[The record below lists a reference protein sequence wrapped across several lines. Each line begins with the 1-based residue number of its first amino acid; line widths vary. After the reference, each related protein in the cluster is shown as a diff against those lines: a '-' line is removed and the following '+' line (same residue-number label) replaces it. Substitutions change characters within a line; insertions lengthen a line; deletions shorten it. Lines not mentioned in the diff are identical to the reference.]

1 MTETMSVIDRPVV
14 KRRGRSSAKTRWWLF
29 VPAGVVVL
37 VAVFGPVLTPY
48 DPEAIVGRPSTAPGG
63 EFWFGVDTNGMDI
76 FSRVVAATRTNLL
89 VALAATVIATA
100 LAVVVGLV
108 AGVNEAHRGVR
119 GLIGRGLAR
128 FLDITDAVPSVI
140 IGLVLV
146 ALFGASVPTI
156 IAALVVVAFPRQAKL
171 VRAEVL
177 KVRTDPFVDSARLA
191 GSSEP
196 VVMFGTVLPNSVGPA
211 LENMSAVFGVSII
224 VEAALGFLGVGL
236 PPPTPEWGT
245 MIATGAADALNLRWW
260 GAAFPTAAL
269 IFTVSAIAT
278 ASGEFLR
285 PKR

>member
-1 MTETMSVIDRPVV
+1 MSVIEKPVL
-14 KRRGRSSAKTRWWLF
+14 KRRRSSGARTRWWLF

-37 VAVFGPVLTPY
+37 VAVVGPMVTPY
-48 DPEAIVGRPSTAPGG
+48 DPEAIVGRPSSAPGG
-63 EFWFGVDTNGMDI
+63 EFWFGLDTNGMDI
-76 FSRVVAATRTNLL
+76 FSRVIAATRTNLL

-108 AGVNEAHRGVR
+108 AGVNEAHRGLR

-156 IAALVVVAFPRQAKL
+156 VAALVVVAFPRQAKL

>member
-1 MTETMSVIDRPVV
+1 MTVLDRPPARP
-14 KRRGRSSAKTRWWLF
+14 RRSTARTRWWSI
-29 VPAGVVVL
+29 VPAGIVLL
-37 VAVFGPVLTPY
+37 VAVVGPFVAPH
-48 DPEAIVGRPSTAPGG
+48 DPEGIVGRPSTAPGAQ
-63 EFWFGVDTNGMDI
+63 FWFGTDTNGMDV
-76 FSRVVAATRTNLL
+76 FSRVLVATRTNLL
-89 VALAATVIATA
+89 VALAATVLATA

-119 GLIGRGLAR
+119 GFFGRGLAR

-146 ALFGASVPTI
+146 ALFGASVLTI
-156 IAALVVVAFPRQAKL
+156 VAALVVVAFPRQAKL

-177 KVRTDPFVDSARLA
+177 KVRTDPFVDSARMA

-211 LENMSAVFGVSII
+211 LENLSAVFGVSII

-269 IFTVSAIAT
+269 VLTVSAIAT

-285 PKR
+285 SRR

>member
-1 MTETMSVIDRPVV
+1 VSTTLERPTE
-14 KRRGRSSAKTRWWLF
+14 RRTVRSRARTRWWLYL
-29 VPAGVVVL
+29 PALVVVL
-37 VAVFGPVLTPY
+37 VAILGPVLAPF
-48 DPEAIVGRPSTAPGG
+48 DPEGIVGRPSTAPGG
-63 EFWFGVDTNGMDI
+63 EFWFGTDTNGMDV
-76 FSRVVAATRTNLL
+76 FSRVLAATRTNLL
-89 VALAATVIATA
+89 VALAATVVATA
-100 LAVVVGLV
+100 IAVVVGLV

-177 KVRTDPFVDSARLA
+177 KVRSDPFVDSARMA

-278 ASGEFLR
+278 AGGEFLR
-285 PKR
+285 PRR

>member
-1 MTETMSVIDRPVV
+1 MSVIDEPVI
-14 KRRGRSSAKTRWWLF
+14 KPARSSARTRWWLF

-37 VAVFGPVLTPY
+37 VAVFGPMLTPY

-63 EFWFGVDTNGMDI
+63 EFWFGLDTNGMDI

-108 AGVNEAHRGVR
+108 AGVNEAHRGFR

-285 PKR
+285 PRR